1 MREQFTAD
9 LEKLHVNFHKMG
21 GLVLEQLKNVMK
33 AYNEDDVALA
43 EEIIKRDAKIN
54 ETESILEHDSI
65 QLIAL
70 QAPVTSDLRKIIT
83 VLKASSDLERMGDHI
98 KSMAKIVRTLNKNEE
113 LNDIER
119 QIIAM
124 GRRVEEMLDAVLE
137 AYVNQDV
144 QKAKEVAALDQAVD
158 EMRDQI
164 RESAFEEMHN
174 NTNLIDSAS
183 SYVQMARFLERV
195 GDYCKNVSEWVLYLE
210 EGEIVD
216 LD

>member
-33 AYNEDDVALA
+33 AYADNDSELA
-43 EEIIKRDAKIN
+43 NLVTKKDKKIN
-54 ETESILEHDSI
+54 ETESQLEHDSI

-83 VLKASSDLERMGDHI
+83 VLKASSDVERMGDHI
-98 KSMAKIVRTLNKNEE
+98 KSIAKVVIGLEKHEDLDE
-113 LNDIER
+113 IE
-119 QIIAM
+119 QLIISM
-124 GRRVEEMLDAVLE
+124 GRRVDEMLNTVLE
-137 AYVNQDV
+137 AYVNQDTL
-144 QKAKEVAALDQAVD
+144 KAKEVAALDHVVD
-158 EMRDQI
+158 QMRDQV
-164 RESAFEEMHN
+164 RESAFEEMHD
-174 NTNLIDSAS
+174 NTNLINAAS
-183 SYVQMARFLERV
+183 SYVQIAQFLERV
-195 GDYCKNVSEWVLYLE
+195 GDHCKNVAEWVLYLE